1 LREERTFSQHKRRL
15 PDRRAVVAISA
26 RASQLRVSLARN
38 LEGCQDLSELV
49 QFVASSLGDRMDTPT
64 ILTDIEC
71 SARVWRGVERVHQEL
86 RTDN

>member
-1 LREERTFSQHKRRL
+1 M
-15 PDRRAVVAISA
+15 VAIVFPFRKMST
-26 RASQLRVSLARN
+26 RSDQP
-38 LEGCQDLSELV
+38 QDLSELV

-86 RTDN
+86 FKDLLLAQAQASALHDWVEIAHGGAR